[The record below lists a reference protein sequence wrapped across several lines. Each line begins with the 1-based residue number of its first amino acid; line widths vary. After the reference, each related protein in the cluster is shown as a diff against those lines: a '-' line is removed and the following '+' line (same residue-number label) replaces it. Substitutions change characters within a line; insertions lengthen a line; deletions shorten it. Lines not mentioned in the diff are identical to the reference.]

1 MAAAAPAASVAA
13 AGSTVVVLEPEPFAA
28 PIVRPATTRDCQ
40 VVVDEA
46 RGSVRWVR
54 CIVSAETRRA
64 YCFVRTLRECIY
76 GVVRHAVALEERDG
90 LYRYLPDRQVAIKCM
105 SKRLIA
111 EQRRQGRNGIQEDP
125 MNELAALQL
134 LASPGHAHVQRLLE
148 CVEDGD
154 TLYSICPFYP
164 NGELYDFIENRRGE
178 RRRRAH
184 FVVQY
189 LPSLH
194 VMILM

>member
-1 MAAAAPAASVAA
+1 MTTAAPAASAA
-13 AGSTVVVLEPEPFAA
+13 TDGSTVVVLEPEPFAA
-28 PIVRPATTRDCQ
+28 PIVRPATTRELQ

-54 CIVSAETRRA
+54 CIVSVETRRA

-76 GVVRHAVALEERDG
+76 GVVRHGLALEERDG

-105 SKRLIA
+105 SKRLIE
-111 EQRRQGRNGIQEDP
+111 EQRRHRNGIQEDP

-134 LASPGHAHVQRLLE
+134 LANPGHAHVQRLLE

-178 RRRRAH
+178 TQAC
-184 FVVQY
+184 
-189 LPSLH
+189 L
-194 VMILM
+194 